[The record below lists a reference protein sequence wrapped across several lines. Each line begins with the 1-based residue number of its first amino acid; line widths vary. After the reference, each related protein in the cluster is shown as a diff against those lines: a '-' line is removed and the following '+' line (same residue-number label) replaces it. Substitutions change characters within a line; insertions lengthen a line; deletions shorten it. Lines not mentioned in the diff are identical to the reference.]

1 MSDANAKKQKTA
13 EIIAP
18 ASSQDPGESS
28 GVNHWPRLSD
38 EVVLYILRLL
48 PREDLVKSSLIDR
61 RFRTLSRDDSLWTE
75 LTLDYVD
82 IKQNAGSCR
91 KLVDRCKK
99 LASLKIINSWNKLNI
114 MTVVVRAKDSLKSL
128 EVDDRM
134 REWTPAAMAKLGRL
148 QNLTSLSMAFDS
160 EPYKVNSYEGAN
172 MLEELAN
179 LGQLEELKLW
189 LSHMYSSGYINGNS
203 LPVMKKVFQ
212 QLKKLKKVEIRTP
225 DYDDSLGVVLAE
237 NNPNLMVLRL
247 KNLFSFYDG
256 FHMHFTDSG
265 IERMVSSAKNLKH
278 LEISWAPQVT
288 KHLID
293 RLRKEHPN
301 LDLDV
306 RIGSY

>member
-1 MSDANAKKQKTA
+1 MGDAKKQKTA
-13 EIIAP
+13 DISKP
-18 ASSQDPGESS
+18 VSSQDPGESC

-38 EVVLYILRLL
+38 EVVLHILRLL
-48 PREDLVKSSLIDR
+48 PRKELVKSSLIDR

-99 LASLKIINSWNKLNI
+99 LASLKIINNKTNSWEKLNI

-179 LGQLEELKLW
+179 LDQLEELQLW
-189 LSHMYSSGYINGNS
+189 LSHMYNTGYINGNS

-212 QLKKLKKVEIRTP
+212 QLKKLKKVEIHTP
-225 DYDDSLGVVLAE
+225 DYDDSLGVALAE

-247 KNLFSFYDG
+247 KNVFSFSHG
-256 FHMHFTDSG
+256 FHKHFTDNG

-278 LEISWAPQVT
+278 LEIGWAPQVT
-288 KHLID
+288 KDLID

-306 RIGSY
+306 RI